1 MMIPYII
8 LTIENDDDREFMA
21 DLYRTYHRLLYKEIY
36 EIVQDSWNTEDLMQS
51 LLEKLIDHIDQ
62 LRSFDTRQLID
73 YICAAAHNTAYN
85 YNRAKKK
92 NYFIDIDPDN
102 EPSPSSLEDSIIH
115 REDLASLALV
125 WNHLDEKMQ
134 YLLSARYIL
143 KKSGKE
149 MAAELGIPADNVRM
163 AVVRAK
169 RKAKRAMEEYTE
181 TENH

>member
-36 EIVQDSWNTEDLMQS
+36 EIVQDSWNTEDL
-51 LLEKLIDHIDQ
+51 I
-62 LRSFDTRQLID
+62 
-73 YICAAAHNTAYN
+73 
-85 YNRAKKK
+85 K

-125 WNHLDEKMQ
+125 WNHLDEKTQ

>member
-73 YICAAAHNTAYN
+73 VLRIG
-85 YNRAKKK
+85 
-92 NYFIDIDPDN
+92 DW
-102 EPSPSSLEDSIIH
+102 L
-115 REDLASLALV
+115 
-125 WNHLDEKMQ
+125 
-134 YLLSARYIL
+134 
-143 KKSGKE
+143 
-149 MAAELGIPADNVRM
+149 
-163 AVVRAK
+163 
-169 RKAKRAMEEYTE
+169 
-181 TENH
+181 

>member
-125 WNHLDEKMQ
+125 WNHLDEKR
-134 YLLSARYIL
+134 SI
-143 KKSGKE
+143 S
-149 MAAELGIPADNVRM
+149 
-163 AVVRAK
+163 
-169 RKAKRAMEEYTE
+169 
-181 TENH
+181 